1 MIPKAFDKGRHEEII
16 LKRMEKGILDDLLH
30 ALSDFLKNREQKLR
44 LMISRLPGAIF
55 MQEFP
60 TASFD
65 LY

>member
-16 LKRMEKGILDDLLH
+16 LKCKEKGILDDLLH
-30 ALSDFLKNREQKLR
+30 ILSDFLKNREQKLR
-44 LMISRLPGAIF
+44 LMISRLPGEIF

-60 TASFD
+60 TTSFN